1 MNVVELARELGAL
14 AQSGL
19 HYGKDP
25 YDRERY
31 ERLREIAN
39 ELLVESSSASVTDTI
54 LTVRLM

>member
-1 MNVVELARELGAL
+1 MNSVELARELAAL

-39 ELLVESSSASVTDTI
+39 EPI
-54 LTVRLM
+54 GGRLFRLDG